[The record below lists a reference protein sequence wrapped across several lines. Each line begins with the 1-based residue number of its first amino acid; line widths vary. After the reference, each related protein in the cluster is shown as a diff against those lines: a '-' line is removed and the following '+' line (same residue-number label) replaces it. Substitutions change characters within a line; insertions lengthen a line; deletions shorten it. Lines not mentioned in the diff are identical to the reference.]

1 MSSLSNTPTR
11 RLSISRAPRAELT
24 ISMDA
29 EREGA
34 IPLAEFADIARSVEQ
49 TIDRIVRALNDRSGR
64 GRPPA
69 FLKKLSALEA
79 VRIEPGSAVLVIE
92 APNEMENF
100 PIDFEEADA
109 GVQAI
114 ELFVNSLDALGRGED
129 PPTEIGEPAR
139 ESLRSFAKAVEG
151 HDRVRIES
159 KVGDT
164 TTTASFAPRLLLVPV
179 EESILA
185 LDDEASTEI
194 VGVLY
199 GVNLHTRTYR
209 IEDQLAKTHL
219 LRLAEDLDDR
229 AMGSLLG
236 ETVRVRVVPA
246 DTEGKGADQLFAVA
260 IERVEPPRTSDYYTW
275 DLEKALEGIEPLRS
289 IEDLAIPGLDGDEAD
304 AFWHA
309 VND

>member
-1 MSSLSNTPTR
+1 
-11 RLSISRAPRAELT
+11 
-24 ISMDA
+24 MDA

-34 IPLAEFADIARSVEQ
+34 IPLAELADIARSVQQ

-64 GRPPA
+64 GRPLA

-159 KVGDT
+159 RVGDEVT
-164 TTTASFAPRLLLVPV
+164 RASFAPHLVVASGEEPV
-179 EESILA
+179 RAPSS
-185 LDDEASTEI
+185 EASEDI
-194 VGVLY
+194 VGTLY

-209 IEDQLAKTHL
+209 IEDGLAKTHL
-219 LRLAEDLDDR
+219 FKLADGLDDR
-229 AMGSLLG
+229 EIASLLG
-236 ETVRVRVVPA
+236 ETVRVRALPA
-246 DTEGKGADQLFAVA
+246 DVEDKASEQLVAIA
-260 IERVEPPRTSDYYTW
+260 IERVESLRTSDYYTW
-275 DLEKALEGIEPLRS
+275 DLEKALEDIEPLRS